1 MWSLDVVG
9 SPDPDQ
15 EVNRKI
21 EELAW
26 ATSLIYG
33 VSGWHE
39 GPPFKASFA
48 LYVQNYTNITFKQLN
63 LFF

>member
-9 SPDPDQ
+9 SPNPDQ

-26 ATSLIYG
+26 ATALIYG
-33 VSGWHE
+33 VSGWHV
-39 GPPFKASFA
+39 GPPFRADFG
-48 LYVQNYTNITFKQLN
+48 L
-63 LFF
+63 